1 MAETA
6 DQSQCRALTGS
17 GDRCTREAIDDDGF
31 CYQHG
36 PDDETVEG
44 ESDDGETTEHD
55 DGGDQHV
62 SEDSNDC
69 DVGESDLGRVRNKV
83 GAVAE
88 KLIGRPLVSVV
99 SVERV
104 GDEEEENWLAAV
116 EVIERSAIPDTQD
129 IIGRYEITLDD
140 PETITGYRRTHRYR
154 RGDMEQDI

>member
-1 MAETA
+1 MVETA
-6 DQSQCRALTGS
+6 DDASQCRALTES
-17 GDRCTREAIDDDGF
+17 GDRCAREAVDDGF

-44 ESDDGETTEHD
+44 DTAGETSEND
-55 DGGDQHV
+55 ERGDQHV

-69 DVGESDLGRVRNKV
+69 DVGESDLGQVRQKV
-83 GAVAE
+83 GSVAE
-88 KLIGRPLVSVV
+88 ELIGRPLVSVV

-104 GDEEEENWLAAV
+104 GDEESENWLAAV
-116 EVIERSAIPDTQD
+116 EVVERSAIPDTQD

>member
-17 GDRCTREAIDDDGF
+17 GDRCVREAVDEGF

-44 ESDDGETTEHD
+44 ESAGEATEDGE
-55 DGGDQHV
+55 GGDQHV
-62 SEDSNDC
+62 SEEDSNDC
-69 DVGESDLGRVRNKV
+69 DVGESDLGRVRRKV
-83 GAVAE
+83 GSVAE
-88 KLIGRPLVSVV
+88 ELIGRPLVSVV

-104 GDEEEENWLAAV
+104 GDDEEENWLAAV

-140 PETITGYRRTHRYR
+140 PETVTGYRRTHRYR

>member
-6 DQSQCRALTGS
+6 DDASQCRALTGS
-17 GDRCTREAIDDDGF
+17 GDRCAREAVDDGF

-44 ESDDGETTEHD
+44 DAESETTETD
-55 DGGDQHV
+55 EGDQHV

-69 DVGESDLGRVRNKV
+69 DVGESDLGRVRQKV
-83 GAVAE
+83 GSVAE

-99 SVERV
+99 SVERT
-104 GDEEEENWLAAV
+104 GDDDEENWLAAV